1 MEGGRGLLSIVDCV
15 EQNLSLYL
23 YQSEERLLKFSKSE
37 RILPQYGGPVSKAKK
52 WKKEKRHT
60 QCKKKRVWRW
70 ISKGYLKKETEGLI
84 FAGQEK
90 ALRINWIRKSIDG
103 QQVSDKCRICGG
115 IDESIAHLIAECK
128 KLAQKEY
135 KQRYDNIARIV
146 HLELCQKF
154 GLVSEVN

>member
-1 MEGGRGLLSIVDCV
+1 M
-15 EQNLSLYL
+15 
-23 YQSEERLLKFSKSE
+23 
-37 RILPQYGGPVSKAKK
+37 
-52 WKKEKRHT
+52 
-60 QCKKKRVWRW
+60 
-70 ISKGYLKKETEGLI
+70 
-84 FAGQEK
+84 
-90 ALRINWIRKSIDG
+90 DG
-103 QQVSDKCRICGG
+103 QQVSDKCRICGE